1 MSNTLSEVSTSSF
14 ETDLEYARHLDAID
28 PFADWRDRFEIPEAG
43 DGSESVYLC
52 GNSLGLMPR
61 RTRELIGEELDDW
74 SRLGVEGHLGSRRP
88 WYAYHELFRE
98 TGARLVGA
106 RPGEVVMMNSLTVN
120 LHLLMVSFYRP
131 DGARRKILI
140 EDGAFPSDTY
150 AVKTHLRA
158 RGVDPE
164 DSLELCRP
172 RDGEETLRIEDIEA
186 RIDELGDELALVM
199 FGGVHFRTGQVHD
212 LARITRA
219 AHARGALA
227 GFDLAHAAGN
237 VRLELHDWDVD
248 FACWC
253 SYKYLNAGPGALAGA
268 FVHDRHGLAPDTPR
282 FAGWWGNDPD
292 TRFQMQLIPEFVP
305 QPGAAGWQLSNPPI
319 LAAAPLLASLEIF
332 DEAGM
337 PALCEKSRVLTGYL
351 EYLLRESLHENCSV
365 ITPASTSERGCQLSV
380 HVTDQPRRRFEALG
394 RHGIICD
401 FREPDVIRLA
411 PTPLYN
417 RFTDVHAAAEALAAP

>member
-1 MSNTLSEVSTSSF
+1 MNQLFEDVNTASF
-14 ETDLEYARHLDAID
+14 ERTLEYARHLDGID
-28 PFADWRDRFEIPEAG
+28 PFNGWRDRFQIPTVRGVDRGA
-43 DGSESVYLC
+43 YLC
-52 GNSLGLMPR
+52 GNSLGLMPKR
-61 RTRELIGEELDDW
+61 AREIVIEELDDW
-74 SRLGVEGHLGSRRP
+74 GDFGVEGHLDSRRP
-88 WYAYHELFRE
+88 WYSYHELFRE

-106 RPGEVVMMNSLTVN
+106 EPGEVVMMNSLTVN

-131 DGARRKILI
+131 DGRRRKILI

-150 AVKTHLRA
+150 AVKTHMRS
-158 RGVDPE
+158 RGIDPGE
-164 DSLELCRP
+164 ALVTCAP
-172 RDGEETLRIEDIEA
+172 REGEETLRIEDVEA

-212 LARITRA
+212 MRRITA
-219 AHARGALA
+219 AAQARGAMA

-237 VRLELHDWDVD
+237 VEMKLHEWNVD

-253 SYKYLNAGPGALAGA
+253 SYKYLNSGPGALAGA
-268 FVHDRHGLAPDTPR
+268 FVHQRHGDNPDTPR

-292 TRFQMQLIPEFVP
+292 SRFQMQLIPEFVP

-319 LAAAPLLASLEIF
+319 LAAAPLVASLELF

-337 PALCEKSRVLTGYL
+337 AALCAKSRVLTGYL
-351 EYLLRESLHENCSV
+351 EFLLRETLDDACSV
-365 ITPASTSERGCQLSV
+365 ITPASTAERGCQLSV
-380 HVTDQPRRRFEALG
+380 HVTDQPRRRFDTLMD
-394 RHGIICD
+394 RGIICD

-417 RFTDVHAAAEALAAP
+417 RFVDVFAVAEALGAS